1 MPHPKWMDVK
11 AARFCRSG
19 AEKGV
24 EEQDM
29 TSEKKIEA
37 NRRNARKSTGPRT
50 PEGKAAVRLNALTHG
65 LLSQEVP
72 LPEEDADAL
81 RELDEGLRAELQPVG
96 VLENM
101 IVDRIIA
108 LFWRLRRSGRVEVG
122 IFAGERKDELTERA
136 DREAKGYEAQWADD
150 LVATSAE
157 MTTAD
162 KEKYEEARAR
172 ARQLRSEQED
182 DTIILGR
189 TFARDAD
196 KANAF
201 SKLSRYETAIDRQ
214 LYRALHELERWQRA
228 RTGGDV
234 PAPRVVDVNISG
246 LPEEER

>member
-1 MPHPKWMDVK
+1 
-11 AARFCRSG
+11 
-19 AEKGV
+19 
-24 EEQDM
+24 M

-37 NRRNARKSTGPRT
+37 NRQNAQKSTGPRT

-65 LLSQEVP
+65 LLSQQVL
-72 LPEEDADAL
+72 LPGEDADAL
-81 RELDEGLRAELQPVG
+81 RELDELLRAELQPVG
-96 VLENM
+96 VLENILVDGI
-101 IVDRIIA
+101 IVDC
-108 LFWRLRRSGRVEVG
+108 WRLRRASQVEAG
-122 IFAGERKDELTERA
+122 IFAYEIYEERA
-136 DREAKGYEAQWADD
+136 ERAELEAKGYEAQWADGIIAITED
-150 LVATSAE
+150 
-157 MTTAD
+157 MTTDD

-214 LYRALHELERWQRA
+214 FYRALHELERLQRA

>member
-1 MPHPKWMDVK
+1 
-11 AARFCRSG
+11 
-19 AEKGV
+19 
-24 EEQDM
+24 M

-50 PEGKAAVRLNALTHG
+50 PEGKAAVRLNAMKHG